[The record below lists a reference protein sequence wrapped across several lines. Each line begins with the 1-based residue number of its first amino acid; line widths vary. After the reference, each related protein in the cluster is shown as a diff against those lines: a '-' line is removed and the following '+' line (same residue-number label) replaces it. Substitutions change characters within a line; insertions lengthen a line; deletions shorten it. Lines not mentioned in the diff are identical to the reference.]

1 MSSTV
6 RLFAIIFV
14 SAGLALPTTAQIAGP
29 ARLGQD
35 LGSLTVYI
43 RSERGD
49 SLSSVAPQIKL
60 TSMTYDAPV
69 PNFPQSS
76 GDGWVFSGVGAGD
89 TYEVEVK
96 VDGYDTAHETVTLPP
111 GAGAS
116 ASAIVFMK
124 KTDDRLVFRPP
135 TGQFVLA
142 PRAEKEV
149 QKGLKDLQSN
159 KIDSAQKHFQK
170 ALGMA
175 PGNPYVNYVMGMSYL
190 LAKQLTP
197 AGPYLEKSVSIDPK
211 QAPALLALGTLRF
224 EQKNYPGAVQIL
236 VQAVQLDPSSWKAQ
250 WMLAG
255 SYLYQKDF
263 EHARES
269 AERALAYGKG
279 NANQVQLLLGE
290 ALAGLGEREKA
301 LSAFQSFL
309 NQYPKDPN
317 AAKVRGWIQAL
328 EKPSEAAAQPAPA
341 AVTPHT
347 VATAWPGL
355 VPPPSPP
362 VEPPVRGN
370 WAPPDIDA
378 EKPFVIS
385 GAACSLPTVLHAAG
399 EKAVQLV
406 NNLQK
411 FTATEEY
418 QSVEI
423 KRNQQ
428 LETPDTRTYGYLVF
442 IDEPRRHVIQVHEVR
457 NQGLTA
463 RDMPGRLAD
472 FGAPAL
478 ALAFH
483 PVYSGD
489 FTWKCEG
496 LGEWKDQPAWIL
508 RFEQRTDAP
517 TSLLASFDTPSQE
530 YALPLKGRAWI
541 SENGG
546 QVMHLETDLTKPL
559 EPVEL
564 QREHFAVDYQP
575 VIFRTHKVTLW
586 LPQNVDVY
594 IQYQGHYLHHYHH
607 YSQFKLF
614 WIGSSQKIDSPKE
627 ATQPQ

>member
-1 MSSTV
+1 MTSAL
-6 RLFAIIFV
+6 RLFAIILV
-14 SAGLALPTTAQIAGP
+14 SLGLALPATAQVAGP
-29 ARLGQD
+29 ARPGRP
-35 LGSLTVYI
+35 LGSVVVYI
-43 RSERGD
+43 RSERGEP
-49 SLSSVAPQIKL
+49 LSIVPKITL
-60 TSMTYDAPV
+60 TSMMYDGPASS
-69 PNFPQSS
+69 FPQTT
-76 GDGWVFSGVGAGD
+76 GNGWVFSNVVAGD
-89 TYEVEVK
+89 EFSVEVK
-96 VDGYDTAHETVTLPP
+96 ADGYETAHETVNLP
-111 GAGAS
+111 AEDGAS
-116 ASAIVFMK
+116 VSVIVFMK
-124 KTDDRLVFRPP
+124 KTDDRLAVQPP
-135 TGQFVLA
+135 AGQFVLA

-149 QKGLKDLQSN
+149 EKGLKDLRSN
-159 KIDSAQKHFQK
+159 NIISAQKHLQK
-170 ALGMA
+170 ALAMA
-175 PGNPYVNYVMGMSYL
+175 PGNPYSNYVMGMSYL
-190 LAKQLTP
+190 LEKQL
-197 AGPYLEKSVSIDPK
+197 AAAKPYLEKSVSIDPK
-211 QAPALLALGTLRF
+211 KPPALLALGTLRF
-224 EQKNYPGAVQIL
+224 EQADYPGAIQIL
-236 VQAVQLDPSSWKAQ
+236 TQAVQLDPSSWKAH

-263 EHARES
+263 EHARDS
-269 AERALAYGKG
+269 AERALSSGKE

-301 LSAFQSFL
+301 LGAFQSFL

-317 AAKVRGWIQAL
+317 AAKVRGWIQTL
-328 EKPSEAAAQPAPA
+328 EKPSDAAAQPATA
-341 AVTPHT
+341 AVTPRI
-347 VATAWPGL
+347 VATVWPGL

-362 VEPPVRGN
+362 VEAPVREN
-370 WAPPDIDA
+370 WAPQDIDA

-385 GAACSLPTVLHAAG
+385 GAACSLPTVLRAAE

-406 NNLQK
+406 SNLQK

-457 NQGLTA
+457 NQGLSA

-496 LGEWKDQPAWIL
+496 LGEWKGQPAWLL
-508 RFEQRTDAP
+508 RFEQRTDTP

-530 YALPLKGRAWI
+530 YALPLKGRAWVA
-541 SENGG
+541 ENGG
-546 QVMHLETDLTKPL
+546 QVMHLETDLTKPVAL
-559 EPVEL
+559 VGL
-564 QREHFAVDYQP
+564 QREHFVVDYQL
-575 VIFRTHKVTLW
+575 VRFRTHKVTLW
-586 LPQNVDVY
+586 LPENVDVY

-607 YSQFKLF
+607 YHDFKLF
-614 WIGSSQKIDSPKE
+614 WIGTDQTISKPNETPSP
-627 ATQPQ
+627 Q

>member
-1 MSSTV
+1 MSSAL
-6 RLFAIIFV
+6 RLFAAILV
-14 SAGLALPTTAQIAGP
+14 SAGLTLPTTAQIAGS

-35 LGSLTVYI
+35 LGSVTVYI

-49 SLSSVAPQIKL
+49 PLSSVAPQIKL
-60 TSMTYDAPV
+60 RSMTYDAPV

-89 TYEVEVK
+89 TYEVEVR

-197 AGPYLEKSVSIDPK
+197 AGTYLEKSVSIDPR
-211 QAPALLALGTLRF
+211 QAAALLALGTLRF
-224 EQKNYPGAVQIL
+224 EQENYPGAIQTL
-236 VQAVQLDPSSWKAQ
+236 TQAVQLDPSSWKAQ

-263 EHARES
+263 QRARDS
-269 AERALAYGKG
+269 AERALSSGKE
-279 NANQVQLLLGE
+279 NVNQVQLLLGE

-301 LSAFQSFL
+301 LGAFQSFL

-317 AAKVRGWIQAL
+317 APKVRVWVQAL
-328 EKPSEAAAQPAPA
+328 EKPSDAAARPAPA
-341 AVTPHT
+341 GITPRT
-347 VATAWPGL
+347 VATMWPGL
-355 VPPPSPP
+355 VPSPSPT
-362 VEPPVRGN
+362 VEAPVRKN
-370 WAPPDIDA
+370 WAPQDIDA
-378 EKPFVIS
+378 ERPFVIS
-385 GAACSLPTVLHAAG
+385 GAACSLPTVLRAAE

-406 NNLQK
+406 SNLQK

-423 KRNQQ
+423 KRNKQ
-428 LETPDTRTYGYLVF
+428 LETPDTRTYAYLVF
-442 IDEPRRHVIQVHEVR
+442 INEPSRHVIQVHEVR
-457 NQGLTA
+457 NQGLSA
-463 RDMPGRLAD
+463 RDMPGRLAV

-496 LGEWKDQPAWIL
+496 LGEWNDQPAWIL
-508 RFEQRTDAP
+508 RFEQRADVP

-546 QVMHLETDLTKPL
+546 HVMHLETDLTKPL
-559 EPVEL
+559 VPVEL
-564 QREHFAVDYQP
+564 QREHFEVDYRP
-575 VIFRTHKVTLW
+575 VRFRTHKVTLW
-586 LPQNVDVY
+586 LPEDVDVY

-607 YSQFKLF
+607 YRDFKLF
-614 WIGSSQKIDSPKE
+614 WTGASQTIDNPKE
-627 ATQPQ
+627 AAQPR

>member
-1 MSSTV
+1 M
-6 RLFAIIFV
+6 RLFTIILV
-14 SAGLALPTTAQIAGP
+14 SVGLALPATAQVAGR

-35 LGSLTVYI
+35 LGTVTVYI

-49 SLSSVAPQIKL
+49 PLASIAPQIKL

-96 VDGYDTAHETVTLPP
+96 VDGYDTARETVALPP

-135 TGQFVLA
+135 TGQFVLV

-175 PGNPYVNYVMGMSYL
+175 PGNPYVNYMMGMSYL
-190 LAKQLTP
+190 LAKQLAP
-197 AGPYLEKSVSIDPK
+197 AVPYLEKSVSIDPK
-211 QAPALLALGTLRF
+211 QVPALLALGTLRF
-224 EQKNYPGAVQIL
+224 EQKDYPGAVQIL

-250 WMLAG
+250 WVLAA
-255 SYLYQKDF
+255 SYLYQRDF
-263 EHARES
+263 ELARQS
-269 AERALAYGKG
+269 AQRALASGKG
-279 NANQVQLLLGE
+279 KANQVQLLLGE
-290 ALAGLGEREKA
+290 AFAGLGEREKA
-301 LSAFQSFL
+301 LGAFQSFL
-309 NQYPKDPN
+309 NQYPKDTN
-317 AAKVRGWIQAL
+317 AAKVRGWIQTL
-328 EKPSEAAAQPAPA
+328 EKPSDAATPPAHA
-341 AVTPHT
+341 AVTPRT
-347 VATAWPGL
+347 VATMWPGL

-362 VEPPVRGN
+362 VEPPIRDD

-385 GAACSLPTVLHAAG
+385 GAACSLPTVLRAAE

-406 NNLQK
+406 TNLQK

-428 LETPDTRTYGYLVF
+428 LETPDTRTYEYLVS

-463 RDMPGRLAD
+463 KDMPGRLAD

-483 PVYSGD
+483 PVYNGD
-489 FTWKCEG
+489 FAWKCDG
-496 LGEWKDQPAWIL
+496 LGEWNDQPAWIL
-508 RFEQRTDAP
+508 RFEQRTEAP

-530 YALPLKGRAWI
+530 YALPLKGRAWVA
-541 SENGG
+541 ENGG

-559 EPVEL
+559 APVGL
-564 QREHFAVDYQP
+564 QREHFVVDYQP
-575 VIFRTHKVTLW
+575 VRFQTHKVTLW
-586 LPQNVDVY
+586 LPEDVAVY
-594 IQYQGHYLHHYHH
+594 IQYQGHYLQHYHH
-607 YSQFKLF
+607 YHDFKLF
-614 WIGSSQKIDSPKE
+614 WIGTDQTISKPKE
-627 ATQPQ
+627 TPSPQ